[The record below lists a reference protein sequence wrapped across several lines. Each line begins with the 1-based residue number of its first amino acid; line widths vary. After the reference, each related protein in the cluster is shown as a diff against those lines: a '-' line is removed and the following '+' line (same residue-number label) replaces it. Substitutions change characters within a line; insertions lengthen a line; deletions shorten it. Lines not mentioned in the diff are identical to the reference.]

1 MNSFFSIRP
10 ANEWVEM
17 AREASGG
24 NSLYGSLWHEGEM
37 VCLMDRGGARR
48 TAFALK
54 IANVVAARER
64 VLFVDFAT
72 CSRRFGEQAAEPYA
86 KNLLRLEFRRE
97 AFGELG
103 PEGLFVQLAAALR
116 ESGIKVCVVDSLTWL
131 CDYFPKADAARWFM
145 RKFDELR
152 RSLGLS
158 ILIVSNHVRRIE
170 PFFDNIF
177 PVEKPA
183 EGAPASAPVSA
194 PAAPAIVPFAAAKE
208 EGEKIADGTGRA
220 RATAAAP
227 PSPARHTTVR
237 RKKRR
242 R

>member
-1 MNSFFSIRP
+1 
-10 ANEWVEM
+10 
-17 AREASGG
+17 
-24 NSLYGSLWHEGEM
+24 
-37 VCLMDRGGARR
+37 
-48 TAFALK
+48 
-54 IANVVAARER
+54 
-64 VLFVDFAT
+64 
-72 CSRRFGEQAAEPYA
+72 
-86 KNLLRLEFRRE
+86 
-97 AFGELG
+97 
-103 PEGLFVQLAAALR
+103 
-116 ESGIKVCVVDSLTWL
+116 
-131 CDYFPKADAARWFM
+131 M